1 MMLRSTSWTKLLKLR
16 ENLESIETKLQS
28 SYETRRNDQERK
40 PINKI
45 KKDPKSFYGY
55 AKRFSKT
62 KSDIGPF
69 FSQDGNP
76 IHEAEEIVEML
87 RLQYESVYSNPVKEK
102 LILDPEEFFS
112 SNEAETKL
120 ENIQFNREDIL
131 AKIDSLSSGAAAGLM
146 AFQPFC

>member
-1 MMLRSTSWTKLLKLR
+1 M
-16 ENLESIETKLQS
+16 E
-28 SYETRRNDQERK
+28 
-40 PINKI
+40 
-45 KKDPKSFYGY
+45 
-55 AKRFSKT
+55 RFSKT